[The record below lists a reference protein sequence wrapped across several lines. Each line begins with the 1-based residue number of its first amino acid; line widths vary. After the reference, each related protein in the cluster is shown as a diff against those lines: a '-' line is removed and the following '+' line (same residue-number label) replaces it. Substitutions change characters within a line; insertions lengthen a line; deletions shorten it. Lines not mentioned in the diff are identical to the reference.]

1 MKQNHNFYSNLAFN
15 IAEINIG
22 KTKKNP
28 SVGCVI
34 VKNNSVIRI
43 NIGTITNSFF
53 PSDINFVKKL
63 ANKKYPN
70 KIEIKLKDFNLQEE
84 LKKPNKKIFDWSRIL
99 KKLVF
104 CIRNWLK

>member
-1 MKQNHNFYSNLAFN
+1 M
-15 IAEINIG
+15 IAYVDPILILS
-22 KTKKNP
+22 KKDQKLYILDFLD
-28 SVGCVI
+28 GLI
-34 VKNNSVIRI
+34 LIINSVIRI

-84 LKKPNKKIFDWSRIL
+84 LIKPNKKLFD
-99 KKLVF
+99 
-104 CIRNWLK
+104 